1 MITFEPLDAEKAS
14 RLKPFLERTPY
25 GSCEYSCGT
34 LFMWNDN
41 LKSRVA
47 FYEDCALMS
56 VKHETGCEF
65 LLPVGVSIKKGL
77 QIFKEKLP
85 ECCDTITLICIPQ
98 NAIDNIKA
106 LFPDAELN
114 FRRKWSDY
122 VYNSSDIKELA
133 GRKYGGQRNHINRFL
148 KENPNHCVQ
157 RINEENL
164 PKVIEFLHDFTNNEK
179 REKPESFITEY
190 NAALTLLNNFTTLG
204 LCGLM
209 ITIDNKIVSFAVGE
223 VIADTLFVHVEKA
236 DTSFH
241 GSYPYIV
248 RSFAREFATEGV
260 NFINR
265 EDDSDDPG
273 LRTSKM
279 SYHPVKLIDKY
290 FCTVKL

>member
-1 MITFEPLDAEKAS
+1 MLTFEPLDANKAAK
-14 RLKPFLERTPY
+14 LKPYLERTPF
-25 GSCEYSCGT
+25 GACEYSCGT
-34 LFMWNDN
+34 LFMWNEN

-47 FYEDCALMS
+47 FYGDCAFMS

-65 LLPVGVSIKKGL
+65 LLPIGVSTRKGL
-77 QIFKEKLP
+77 EIFKESFP
-85 ECCDTITLICIPQ
+85 DCSDAITLICIPQ
-98 NAIDNIKA
+98 NEIDNVKA

-148 KENPNHCVQ
+148 KENPNHDLH
-157 RINEENL
+157 RINDENL
-164 PKVIEFLHDFTNNEK
+164 PRVIEFLHEFTNNDK
-179 REKPESFITEY
+179 RDKPESFVSEY
-190 NAALTLLNNFTTLG
+190 KAALTLLENFTKLG

-209 ITIDNKIVSFAVGE
+209 VTVGDKIISFAVGE
-223 VIADTLFVHVEKA
+223 VISDTLFVHVEKA
-236 DTSFH
+236 DMSYH
-241 GSYPYIV
+241 GSYPFIV

-290 FCTVKL
+290 FCTIKL